1 MADQDM
7 KSDVFKFVALRPPMA
22 PTGDSANNNFI
33 RDARPAAETP
43 VGRFVAQFNTNNI
56 QTFPAALKRLIAEK
70 KYTLTFPQDTGDDT
84 FDKVL
89 KAAQAAPAGTISAA
103 SLKKAIAD

>member
-22 PTGDSANNNFI
+22 PTGDSATNNFI

-43 VGRFVAQFNTNNI
+43 VGRFVAHSTRT
-56 QTFPAALKRLIAEK
+56 TFKR
-70 KYTLTFPQDTGDDT
+70 FRRR
-84 FDKVL
+84 
-89 KAAQAAPAGTISAA
+89 
-103 SLKKAIAD
+103 